1 MKLLNLLLCMM
12 CLFTTYAN
20 GNENNTDIKNEA
32 GYLACKQVIFD
43 YTELRDNG
51 PTKAY
56 GELFTQD
63 SVFEVKALNILLKG
77 RTEISNRHERALKTT
92 KTVHSITSVKID
104 SVSDSVYKSHANF
117 TLSLQK
123 LPVEKFK
130 VSNIKGYYDDLLEF
144 DGKQCR
150 IVSRQVIIETQ
161 QP

>member
-1 MKLLNLLLCMM
+1 MKFLNLLLCMM
-12 CLFTTYAN
+12 CLYTPYATSS
-20 GNENNTDIKNEA
+20 ENTNIKNDA

-77 RTEISNRHERALKTT
+77 RTEISNRHERALKAT
-92 KTVHSITSVKID
+92 KTVHTITSVKID
-104 SVSDSVYKSHANF
+104 SVSDDVYKSHANF

-123 LPVEKFK
+123 LPAEKFK
-130 VSNIKGYYDDLLEF
+130 VSNIKGYYDDLLKF